1 MTRKAK
7 KEPFEFFRH
16 LGEVVEAMWR
26 KTNYDAN
33 AFPKIA
39 AAALAAHQPSGHLEA
54 LDLIRSIG
62 NNHSLPSQQDLEADF
77 SNLPITLFVGTRF
90 FIDIYFWLDGTTT
103 IHQHGFAGAFQVLSG
118 SSLHCHYDFVPKQIV
133 NPHFQIGKMS
143 LRKTRLLSHGDIKPI
158 IPGSSYI
165 HSLFHLDR
173 PSATITIRT
182 SGLPTAQPQFSYLKP
197 GIAFDP
203 FFKEPSAIK
212 KVQSVDLLL
221 AMRHP
226 EADSIIKKM
235 LSRTDLHTA
244 FTILAAAYQH
254 LTGDIVEQ
262 HMGISQGARRFNK
275 LLNTIRTRH
284 GSIADMFSEAFT
296 EGRRQG
302 KLIVRRRY
310 VANEGL
316 RFFLA
321 LLLNI
326 ASRKQIL
333 RLVHERFPSEQPIET
348 VLNWVEELSQIK
360 MLASDESNALG
371 IVGFEDQHL
380 LVIEGLLRGKSLQQL
395 QTEWR
400 KLSPHEKANQLDRR
414 TEKIYLALKDSS
426 ILAPL
431 FVLTS

>member
-1 MTRKAK
+1 
-7 KEPFEFFRH
+7 
-16 LGEVVEAMWR
+16 MWR
-26 KTNYDAN
+26 KTNYDAT
-33 AFPKIA
+33 AFPKTA
-39 AAALAAHQPSGHLEA
+39 AAALAKHQPSGHLDA
-54 LDLIRSIG
+54 LDPIRSIG
-62 NNHSLPSQQDLEADF
+62 NNHSLPSQQDLEANF

-143 LRKTRLLSHGDIKPI
+143 LRKTLVLSQGDIKPI

-182 SGLPTAQPQFSYLKP
+182 PGLPTAQPQFSYLKP
-197 GIAFDP
+197 GIAYDP
-203 FFKEPSAIK
+203 FFKEPSTIK
-212 KVQSVDLLL
+212 KVQSVNLLL

-235 LSRTDLHTA
+235 LSRSDLHTA
-244 FTILAAAYQH
+244 FQILAAAYQH

-262 HMGISQGARRFNK
+262 YMGISRGARRFDK
-275 LLNTIRTRH
+275 LLNTFRTRH
-284 GSIADMFSEAFT
+284 GSTADMFSDAFA
-296 EGRRQG
+296 EGRRQA
-302 KLIVRRRY
+302 KLVVRRSY
-310 VANEGL
+310 VANEDL

-321 LLLNI
+321 LLLNV

-333 RLVHERFPSEQPIET
+333 RLVQERFPGEQPIGT

-360 MLASDESNALG
+360 VLASDESNALG
-371 IVGFEDQHL
+371 IDGFEDRHL
-380 LVIEGLLRGKSLQQL
+380 FLIEGLLRGKSLRQM

-400 KLSPHEKANQLDRR
+400 KLFPHETANQLNRS
-414 TEKIYLALKDSS
+414 TEKIYLALKDTS

-431 FVLTS
+431 FVLKS